1 MYKSMFEYVS
11 CKSLL
16 FISGGYV
23 SETKDIY
30 CLSSYDNNRL
40 SYRPSAWAVKQKTF
54 NSYSFGNLD
63 FEYNSLEVCASLFK
77 KKRWERGN
85 TAYAKQRQAN
95 SICSHYSPYIL
106 YDEES
111 GACSCVKK
119 DSTCKS
125 IPFKPVS
132 SRIFK
137 VFDGNDKMIVK
148 TYFS

>member
-1 MYKSMFEYVS
+1 M
-11 CKSLL
+11 LL
-16 FISGGYV
+16 FSGGYV
-23 SETKDIY
+23 SETKDLY
-30 CLSSYDNNRL
+30 CLSSYDNRRL
-40 SYRPSAWAVKQKTF
+40 SYNPTPWAVKQKTF
-54 NSYSFGNLD
+54 NSYSFGKLD

-77 KKRWERGN
+77 KNKWENGKSN
-85 TAYAKQRQAN
+85 T
-95 SICSHYSPYIL
+95 ICSKFSPYIL

-137 VFDGNDKMIVK
+137 VFDGNEKMIVK
-148 TYFS
+148 TYLT